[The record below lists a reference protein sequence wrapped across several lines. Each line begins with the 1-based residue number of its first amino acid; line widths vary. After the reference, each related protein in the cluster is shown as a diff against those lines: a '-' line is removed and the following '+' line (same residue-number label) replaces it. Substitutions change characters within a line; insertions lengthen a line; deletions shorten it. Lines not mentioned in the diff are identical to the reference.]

1 MYTIKSETPFSSD
14 SLLFGAFG
22 HIASIVLLVL
32 SSLLFMMGVIGGII
46 FKRFDMFILLAF
58 FSSLGFALV
67 YYVHKG
73 KK

>member
-1 MYTIKSETPFSSD
+1 
-14 SLLFGAFG
+14 FGAFG

>member
-1 MYTIKSETPFSSD
+1 MNFKKIGIT
-14 SLLFGAFG
+14 GAIGF
-22 HIASIVLLVL
+22 VV
-32 SSLLFMMGVIGGII
+32 MGVIGGII